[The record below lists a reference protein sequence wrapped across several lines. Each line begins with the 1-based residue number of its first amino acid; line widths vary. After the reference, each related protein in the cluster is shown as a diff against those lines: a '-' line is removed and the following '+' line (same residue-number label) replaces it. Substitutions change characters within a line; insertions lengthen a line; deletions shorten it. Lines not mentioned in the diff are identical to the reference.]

1 MEAIM
6 AENCI
11 FCKIIA
17 GEIPSTTVYEDED
30 FKAILDVNPAA
41 RGHVIILPKHHA
53 DDVFSL
59 EDSQAEKI
67 FPVAKKIATALKK
80 TYQCDGVNILQNNGE
95 AAGQTVFHL
104 HVHVIPRY
112 CDDDTGFGS
121 SRSRNQKEFVKKRGR
136 DIETDHIDWWWD
148 SRTCYTQYCVDSRIT
163 KAGI

>member
-1 MEAIM
+1 M

-95 AAGQTVFHL
+95 AAYRKKFHNKECQILPSVFFQFHL
-104 HVHVIPRY
+104 LIRHNESHIPAFVIRE
-112 CDDDTGFGS
+112 S
-121 SRSRNQKEFVKKRGR
+121 
-136 DIETDHIDWWWD
+136 
-148 SRTCYTQYCVDSRIT
+148 TQYWV
-163 KAGI
+163 